1 MPTYKTIHTL
11 YGLQRLA
18 AAEASGTAINL
29 PTMAVG
35 DGNGNPVEPSEAQ
48 AQLVRERYRAAVNR
62 VYQDPA
68 TPTNFFVE
76 LIIPAAVGNFTLRE
90 FGVFDSAGSLFVVG
104 NLPDMY
110 KPVPADGAFSDT
122 VLRVQFSAQNASVVN
137 LQIDPNV
144 AVASQA
150 WVINNITAKAL
161 IPGGTTGQLLRKR
174 SNADG
179 DTEWGSPDAIN
190 VTVDTIEEAQTL
202 AAGQPPGALGAPPPR
217 GRALYI
223 AGPRLRRDQ
232 WTADPVIAT
241 RLSLAVSYAAGT
253 RLICSQNE
261 PTGSAPAPLERSKN
275 LSDVENVATARDNL
289 QIYSKAETDRM
300 APAGN
305 IAHTARSTAPTGWMK
320 ANGAAVSRTAYASL
334 FAAIGTAYG
343 AGDGFNTFNL
353 PDLRGEFIRSWDDGR
368 GVDGNRAFGT
378 VQYGETASH
387 SHGASTAAVGDHAHT
402 ASTAGVADHAHGVY
416 DPGHAHQVTQQGGRN
431 TGSAYQNGPNA
442 AFRGEVDTPLTTS
455 HSTTGIGIYGAGAH
469 NHTVTVNGAGGHSHT
484 VSVSATGGAETRP
497 RNVALLA
504 IIKF

>member
-35 DGNGNPVEPSEAQ
+35 DGNGNPVQPSEAQ

-62 VYQDPA
+62 VYQDP
-68 TPTNFFVE
+68 TNPTNFFVE

-144 AVASQA
+144 AVASQS
-150 WVINNITAKAL
+150 WVINNITAQAL
-161 IPGGTTGQLLRKR
+161 IPGGTTGQLLRKV

-179 DTEWGSPDAIN
+179 DTEWGSPDAVNI
-190 VTVDTIEEAQTL
+190 TVDTIEETQTL
-202 AAGQPPGALGAPPPR
+202 AAGQTTVDLVATTTR
-217 GRALYI
+217 GLALYI
-223 AGPRLRRDQ
+223 DGIRLRRNQ
-232 WTADPVIAT
+232 WTADPVIET
-241 RLSLAVSYAAGT
+241 RLSLAVAYAAGT
-253 RLICSQNE
+253 RLICAQNE
-261 PTGSAPAPLERSKN
+261 PAGSAPAPLERSKN
-275 LSDVENVATARDNL
+275 LSDVANVATARENL
-289 QIYSKAETDRM
+289 QIYSKEETERM

-320 ANGAAVSRTAYASL
+320 ANGAAVSRTAYTTL
-334 FAAIGTAYG
+334 FSAIGTTYG

-368 GVDGNRAFGT
+368 GIDPNRGMGS
-378 VQYGETASH
+378 VQSGDIASH
-387 SHGASTAAVGDHAHT
+387 AHAASTAE
-402 ASTAGVADHAHGVY
+402 AGTHSHSVS
-416 DPGHAHQVTQQGGRN
+416 DPGHAHTYSANPVNVRGGAEGGGRESNGAQNQN
-431 TGSAYQNGPNA
+431 TA
-442 AFRGEVDTPLTTS
+442 AAK
-455 HSTTGIGIYGAGAH
+455 TGISIDSAGS
-469 NHTVTVNGAGGHSHT
+469 HTHGVTVN
-484 VSVSATGGAETRP
+484 ATGGLETRP
-497 RNVALLA
+497 RNLALLA

>member
-1 MPTYKTIHTL
+1 MPTFKTIHTL

-18 AAEASGTAINL
+18 AAEASGTPINL

-35 DGNGNPVEPSEAQ
+35 DGNGNPVEPGELQ
-48 AQLVRERYRAAVNR
+48 TVLVRERYRAAVNR
-62 VYQDPA
+62 VYQDPD
-68 TPTNFFVE
+68 TPTKFFCEMV
-76 LIIPAAVGNFTLRE
+76 IPAETGGFTLRE
-90 FGVFDSAGSLFVVG
+90 FGVFDDAGGLFVVG

-110 KPVPADGAFSDT
+110 KPTPADGAFSDT
-122 VLRVQFSAQNASVVN
+122 ILRVEFSAQNASVIT

-144 AVASQA
+144 AVASQS
-150 WVINNITAKAL
+150 WVINNITSASL
-161 IPGGTTGQLLRKR
+161 IPGGTTGQLLMKN

-202 AAGQPPGALGAPPPR
+202 AADQLVVDLVETTTR
-217 GRALYI
+217 GLALYI
-223 AGPRLRRDQ
+223 DGTRLRRDQ

-275 LSDVENVATARDNL
+275 LSDVASAVTARENL
-289 QIYSKAETDRM
+289 DIYSKAETDRM

-320 ANGAAVSRTAYASL
+320 ANGAAISRTAYASL

-368 GVDGNRAFGT
+368 GVDGSRAFGT
-378 VQYGETASH
+378 VQYGDTASH
-387 SHGASTAAVGDHAHT
+387 SHGASAAAVGDHAHT
-402 ASTAGVADHAHGVY
+402 ASTGGVGDHAHGVY
-416 DPGHAHQVTQQGGRN
+416 DPGHSHQYTAAAGTSPQSGSSTWVL
-431 TGSAYQNGPNA
+431 TGTTTAN
-442 AFRGEVDTPLTTS
+442 TS
-455 HSTTGIGIYGAGAH
+455 HAATGIGISGAGAH
-469 NHTVTVNGAGGHSHT
+469 NHTVSVNGAGNHSHT